1 MQPIVE
7 QLRAFGC
14 RVSIDDFGAGYST
27 FRYLRNIRVDE
38 IKIDRSLVMDIE
50 ESPAARHILESVIR
64 MSEQLGRSTVIE
76 GVETEGQVDL
86 IRSFGGRTAQGFFYG
101 KPRPALDWLADTT
114 YRPRSEPH
122 PAPAA

>member
-7 QLRAFGC
+7 QLSAFGC

-50 ESPAARHILESVIR
+50 ESHSARHILESVIR
-64 MSEQLGRSTVIE
+64 MSEQLGRSTVIK
-76 GVETEGQVDL
+76 GVETEGQIDL
-86 IRSFGGRTAQGFFYG
+86 IRSFGGTMVQRFFYG
-101 KPRPALDWLADTT
+101 KPRPALAG
-114 YRPRSEPH
+114 RHEVPPQREPH